1 MSTPK
6 LPEDFEYLKEM
17 YDDTFFPNF
26 LVDKIKEIIQEVV
39 TFLESGNHSMVQIQD
54 AFDAMTLKINAMQN
68 EFDEH
73 DSELETVARES
84 IADTVDQILSY
95 FDIDLDIEEAIRV
108 REW

>member
-1 MSTPK
+1 MIPNK
-6 LPEDFEYLKEM
+6 FPDDFEYVKEM
-17 YDDTFFPNF
+17 YDDAYFPNF

-39 TFLESGNHSMVQIQD
+39 TFLESGTHSMTQIQD
-54 AFDAMTLKINAMQN
+54 AFDVMTLKINAMQN

-73 DSELETVARES
+73 DSELETVAREL
-84 IADTVDQILSY
+84 IADTVDQILTH

>member
-1 MSTPK
+1 MT
-6 LPEDFEYLKEM
+6 
-17 YDDTFFPNF
+17 
-26 LVDKIKEIIQEVV
+26 
-39 TFLESGNHSMVQIQD
+39 QIQD
-54 AFDAMTLKINAMQN
+54 AFDVMTLKINAMQN

-84 IADTVDQILSY
+84 IADTIDQILTH